1 MAVMNLHR
9 CLRFL
14 VLFTGLI
21 GAPPVTLAQ
30 QPEPKR
36 PNIVLIVA
44 DYMGYS
50 DTEPYGATDVRT
62 PYLKR
67 LAAEGI
73 RFTDAYASAPVCVPS
88 RAALLTG
95 LYQQRLGLE
104 GNADEKKG
112 LPASHRT
119 VAERL
124 QTAGYRTGMIGK
136 WHLGFGPG
144 AGPNARGFDT
154 SLAFNSWSID
164 YYSHRTPAGEP
175 GLFEDGRP
183 VEISGYSTDVFTAR
197 AVDFI
202 QSQASRPFFLYLAY
216 NATLPPRQPP
226 GRPSDVRAMGPG
238 NVPMAEW
245 HRGTREDYIAVV
257 ESLDAGIG
265 RILETIERKGVRD
278 STLII
283 FTYDHGGR
291 ELARNA
297 PLFHGFAT
305 LWEGGIRVPLILCWP
320 SRLAPGHVSAQQT
333 ILMDVAA
340 TILAAAG
347 VEPQGAAKLDGVN
360 LLPLLGDG
368 AAVKERAFFWRLKFP
383 GREQKAVRR
392 GRWKLIEDGN
402 TPLLF
407 DLEEDISE
415 RRDLRYAYPA
425 VVRDL
430 REAYRAWERDLQTQE
445 R

>member
-1 MAVMNLHR
+1 MDLHR
-9 CLRFL
+9 CLKTL
-14 VLFTGLI
+14 VLFTAVSGMP
-21 GAPPVTLAQ
+21 AVSAAQ
-30 QPEPKR
+30 QPDR
-36 PNIVLIVA
+36 PAPNVVLIVA

-73 RFTDAYASAPVCVPS
+73 RFTNAYASAPVCVPS

-95 LYQQRLGLE
+95 VYQQRLGIE
-104 GNADEKKG
+104 GNADERKG
-112 LPASHRT
+112 LPPSHRT

-124 QTAGYRTGMIGK
+124 QTAGYRTAFVGK
-136 WHLGFGPG
+136 WHLGFGQG
-144 AGPNARGFDT
+144 AAPNARGFDK

-164 YYSHRTPAGEP
+164 YYSHRTPAGDP

-183 VEISGYSTDVFTAR
+183 VDIPGYSTDIFADR
-197 AVDFI
+197 AAEFI
-202 QSQASRPFFLYLAY
+202 LSQDARPFFLYLAF
-216 NATLPPRQPP
+216 NASLPPRQPS
-226 GRPSDVRAMGPG
+226 GRPDDVRAKGPG
-238 NVPMAEW
+238 AVPMAEW
-245 HRGTREDYIAVV
+245 HRGTREDYVAVV

-265 RILETIERKGVRD
+265 RVLASIEKKGVRD
-278 STLII
+278 NTLVI

-305 LWEGGIRVPLILCWP
+305 LWEGGIRVPLILRWP
-320 SRLAPGHVSAQQT
+320 SRLGAGVVSVQQT
-333 ILMDVAA
+333 IHMDLAA

-347 VEPQGAAKLDGVN
+347 VEPDASGKLDGVN
-360 LLPLLGDG
+360 LVPILTGG
-368 AAVKERAFFWRLKFP
+368 APAFDRTFFWRLSFP

-392 GRWKLIEDGN
+392 GRWKLIEDGI

-415 RRDLRYAYPA
+415 RRDHRYAQPSL
-425 VVRDL
+425 VIEL
-430 REAYRAWERDLQTQE
+430 RAALGAWEKELPPQAR
-445 R
+445 